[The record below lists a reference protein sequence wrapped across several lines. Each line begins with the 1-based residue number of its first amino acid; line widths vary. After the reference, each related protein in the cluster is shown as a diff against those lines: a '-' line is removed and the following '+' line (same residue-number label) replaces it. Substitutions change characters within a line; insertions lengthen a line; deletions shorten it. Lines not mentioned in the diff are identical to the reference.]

1 MDDSAVALEHFTAA
15 RDGLAAG
22 GPSPALA
29 RALAG
34 RADALVRLER
44 ISEGIEEARQALE
57 LCRDASYAAAQAAA
71 LHCMVVAA
79 LRTGDA
85 EEALE
90 WARQASRIDPE
101 TYPGYEVR
109 GIQLALA
116 VALMETG
123 DTRTARE
130 YCALTLSSAQNVG
143 DLRLEHYCAYLM
155 ADIDLRSGD
164 LAKAWAQLGSAL
176 RATYPSLHNCLS
188 VGGELCAAS
197 GRWEEAVTVLA
208 ADRAFQRATGSTER
222 PDTTKRLAEALR
234 MAAQALGPERT
245 RAAEE
250 RGTAMSPETAAEYL
264 LLLTE
269 ADLPVPAGKAEAAG
283 LSQLSAR
290 ERELVTLVAQGKTDA
305 QIGGQ
310 LYISVSTVRS
320 HLDRIRDKTGSRRR
334 ADLTRLALQAGL
346 V

>member
-1 MDDSAVALEHFTAA
+1 V
-15 RDGLAAG
+15 
-22 GPSPALA
+22 
-29 RALAG
+29 
-34 RADALVRLER
+34 
-44 ISEGIEEARQALE
+44 
-57 LCRDASYAAAQAAA
+57 
-71 LHCMVVAA
+71 
-79 LRTGDA
+79 
-85 EEALE
+85 E

-101 TYPGYEVR
+101 TYSGDEVR
-109 GIQLALA
+109 SIQLDLA
-116 VALMETG
+116 VTLMEAG
-123 DTRTARE
+123 DTRAARE
-130 YCALTLSSAQNVG
+130 YCALALSAAQDVG
-143 DLRLEHYCAYLM
+143 DLRMEPYCVYLL
-155 ADIDLRSGD
+155 ADLDLRSGD
-164 LAKAWAQLGSAL
+164 LAKAWLQLESAL
-176 RATYPSLHNCLS
+176 RLTYASLHNCLS

-208 ADRAFQRATGSTER
+208 ADRAFQRATGIIER
-222 PDTTKRLAEALR
+222 PDTAKRLQEPLR
-234 MAAQALGPERT
+234 QAARARGPERT

-250 RGTAMSPETAAEYL
+250 RGAAMSPETAAEFL

-269 ADLPVPAGKAEAAG
+269 ADLPVPAEKAEAAG

-290 ERELVTLVAQGKTDA
+290 ERELVTLVARGKTDA